1 MEVEVLQENL
11 TKALSN
17 VGRVTNSK
25 AGLPILSN
33 ILIRSDDNQ
42 LLIAATNLEI
52 ASTQKIGVKIIQ
64 KGSITVP
71 SRLIID
77 FVQNLPKGK
86 ITLQVKNN
94 VLSIISKNGKSKIN
108 GQSDEE
114 FPELPTIDEKNI
126 IIETVP
132 LNDFKQSVNQTII
145 AASGDA
151 SRQVLTGVYWHTF
164 EGKIYMAATDGYR
177 LAEKQLKSSKNTI
190 DAIIPV
196 DVLQE
201 VLRTIDDQVEAIEI
215 LFDETQVR
223 FRFNDNEITS
233 RLIDGTFPDYRQLIP
248 KNPTTTSTVDRAELT
263 RIVKISRIFSK
274 DTGGGI
280 ILSVNQ
286 EAKTLETASIASE
299 SGESNSSIDG
309 ENTGDDGSISL
320 NSKYLIDALAV
331 IDSKTIQLCFSGKLA
346 PSQLIPQ
353 SKDESYK
360 HIIMPI
366 KS

>member
-11 TKALSN
+11 TRALSN
-17 VGRVTNSK
+17 VGRVANSK

-33 ILIRSDDNQ
+33 ILIRSDGNQ

-64 KGSITVP
+64 NGSITVP
-71 SRLIID
+71 ARLVID
-77 FVQNLPKGK
+77 FIQNLPKGK
-86 ITLQVKNN
+86 ITLSVKNN
-94 VLSIISKNGKSKIN
+94 ILSIKSKNGQSKIN

-114 FPELPTIDEKNI
+114 FPELPVIDEANVI
-126 IIETVP
+126 SETIP
-132 LNDFKQSVNQTII
+132 MADFKQSVNQTII
-145 AASGDA
+145 AASSDA
-151 SRQVLTGVYWHTF
+151 ARQVLTGVYWHSH
-164 EGKIYMAATDGYR
+164 GGNIYLASTDGYR
-177 LAEKQLKSSKNTI
+177 LAEKLLKKTSNTI
-190 DAIIPV
+190 SAIIPV

-201 VLRTIDDQVEAIEI
+201 VLRTVDEQTEAIDV

-233 RLIDGTFPDYRQLIP
+233 RLIDGNFPDYRQLIP
-248 KNPTTTSTVDRAELT
+248 QNPVTTSIVDRAELT

-280 ILSVNQ
+280 NLTVDQ
-286 EAKTLETASIASE
+286 ERKLLETASIASE
-299 SGESNSSIDG
+299 SGESTLGIDG
-309 ENTGDDGSISL
+309 ENNGDNGTISL
-320 NSKYLIDALAV
+320 NSKYLIDALSV
-331 IDSKTIQLCFSGKLA
+331 IDSATVQVCFSGKLA
-346 PSQLIPQ
+346 PTQLIPQ